1 MLLMTLCCED
11 EKNLIQ
17 DIQSIKNVLKSKD
30 IIIGVSESIS
40 DGTHFVKIYYEN
52 SHFDEKERETIML
65 YISNVIYN
73 VIIEHYREKEML
85 HYMNENYFFLKHDEI
100 LEIDLTI
107 SKILKGEQKVCSDK
121 DFYCLNKVND
131 IIENIKA
138 FILENDYINIEG
150 FITFRM
156 KSLLKDIECIIDKV
170 VEEYMIEK
178 EYNEFIK
185 LLKYFVD
192 IQECKLEE
200 VNIVIQENGVYE
212 VKDDFGADVF
222 KEFLNEITDMSEE
235 GIVNVEDVIISGL
248 ITNSPKR
255 IKIYNEQEC
264 LNKEFLQTIKSVFG
278 DRVETHKS
286 YNLNDIIKK

>member
-1 MLLMTLCCED
+1 MLLMTLCCEE
-11 EKNLIQ
+11 EKKLIE
-17 DIQSIKNVLKSKD
+17 DIQSIKSVLKSKG

-40 DGTHFVKIYYEN
+40 CGTHFVKIYYGN
-52 SHFDEKERETIML
+52 SDFDEKIRETIML

-100 LEIDLTI
+100 LEIDLAI
-107 SKILKGEQKVCSDK
+107 NKILKGEQKICSDK

-131 IIENIKA
+131 IIENIKE

-156 KSLLKDIECIIDKV
+156 KPLLKDIECIIDKV
-170 VEEYMIEK
+170 VEDYMIEK

-192 IQECKLEE
+192 IQDCKLEE
-200 VNIVIQENGVYE
+200 VNIIVQRNGSYE
-212 VKDDFGADVF
+212 D
-222 KEFLNEITDMSEE
+222 FLNEITDIAEE
-235 GIVNVEDVIISGL
+235 GIINIEDIIISGL
-248 ITNSPKR
+248 ITNAPKK
-255 IKIYNEQEC
+255 IKIYNEEYC
-264 LNKEFLQTIKSVFG
+264 INKEFIQTIKSVFG
-278 DRVETHKS
+278 ERVETHRS
-286 YNLNDIIKK
+286 YNDILKK

>member
-17 DIQSIKNVLKSKD
+17 DIQSIKQVLKNKD
-30 IIIGVSESIS
+30 IAIGISESIS
-40 DGTHFVKIYYEN
+40 SGTHFVKIYCEDN
-52 SHFDEKERETIML
+52 QFDERKKEIIML

-85 HYMNENYFFLKHDEI
+85 HYINENYFFLKHDEI

-107 SKILKGEQKVCSDK
+107 SKILKGEKKVCSDK
-121 DFYCLNKVND
+121 DFYCLNKVNN
-131 IIENIKA
+131 IIENIKE

-156 KSLLKDIECIIDKV
+156 KGLLKEIECIIDKV

-185 LLKYFVD
+185 ILKYFVD
-192 IQECKLEE
+192 IQDCKLEE
-200 VNIVIQENGVYE
+200 VNLIIHRNGVYQ
-212 VKDDFGADVF
+212 VKDNLGGDVF

-248 ITNSPKR
+248 ITNSPKK

-264 LNKEFLQTIKSVFG
+264 INKEFLQTIKSVFG
-278 DRVETHKS
+278 ERVETHKT
-286 YNLNDIIKK
+286 YRETK

>member
-17 DIQSIKNVLKSKD
+17 DIQNIKNVLKSKE

-52 SHFDEKERETIML
+52 SVFDEKVRETIML

-73 VIIEHYREKEML
+73 VIIEHYRENEML
-85 HYMNENYFFLKHDEI
+85 HYINENYFFLKHDEI
-100 LEIDLTI
+100 LEIDSTI
-107 SKILKGEQKVCSDK
+107 SNILKGEQRVCSDK

-131 IIENIKA
+131 IIENIKS

-156 KSLLKDIECIIDKV
+156 KALLKDIECIIDKV
-170 VEEYMIEK
+170 VEDYMIEK

-192 IQECKLEE
+192 IQECKLDEI
-200 VNIVIQENGVYE
+200 NIIVQRNNSYE
-212 VKDDFGADVF
+212 VKDAMGLDIF
-222 KEFLNEITDMSEE
+222 KNFLNEIADMSEE
-235 GIVNVEDVIISGL
+235 GIINVEDVIISGL
-248 ITNSPKR
+248 ITNSPKK
-255 IKIYNEQEC
+255 IKIYNEEQC
-264 LNKEFLQTIKSVFG
+264 LNKEFIQTIKSVFG
-278 DRVETHKS
+278 ERVETHRS
-286 YNLNDIIKK
+286 YDDILKR